1 LKKSELIIIDTGFQK
16 KQYRGYLNI
25 QGDMSN
31 KLEDKLNKRDIKPTA
46 MRILVLQYLMNQENA
61 VSLQDIEDAFGVA
74 DKSTLYRT
82 LKTFEK
88 SKLVHTIDDG
98 TKQVKYALCLESC
111 NCEIDDLHYHFH
123 CNSCE
128 STFCLNTQHVP
139 QIELPKN
146 FKMQQANMVIKG
158 LCESCNS

>member
-1 LKKSELIIIDTGFQK
+1 MKKFES
-16 KQYRGYLNI
+16 RLN
-25 QGDMSN
+25 Q
-31 KLEDKLNKRDIKPTA
+31 RDIRITA
-46 MRILVLQYLMNQENA
+46 MRILVLQYLMEQDKA
-61 VSLQDIEDAFGVA
+61 VSLQAIDTAFDQA

-98 TKQVKYALCLESC
+98 TKQLKYALCLET
-111 NCEIDDLHYHFH
+111 CECDTYDQHYHFH
-123 CNSCE
+123 CNKCQ
-128 STFCLNTQHVP
+128 STFCLTNQNIP

-158 LCESCNS
+158 LCESCNL